1 MEMLF
6 AFVGG
11 VLVGAIVGIFIAGL
25 LFLASDEDDDEQ
37 EEWIQEY
44 NSRRKNDERK

>member
-11 VLVGAIVGIFIAGL
+11 VLVGAIIGIFIAGL

-37 EEWIQEY
+37 AEWIQEY
-44 NSRRKNDERK
+44 NSRRKKD